1 MLPQCSHDEDAGRAK
16 RREGGRTDCD
26 LFRFCCEGR
35 NSYSEGRDDGERER
49 GRSSEKVV

>member
-1 MLPQCSHDEDAGRAK
+1 MRMPDGRAK

-35 NSYSEGRDDGERER
+35 NSYSEGRER